1 MMHTPVPTCSSLRS
15 RNLYRLMEDRLWV
28 LKALDEVDFFGCAV
42 PSRRPELSA
51 TFQTTMAR
59 TLVHIYGYISA
70 FCLFLATLAA
80 PPASLV
86 VRTTS
91 GTFKGFSAG
100 NGTEKWLGVP
110 FAQPP
115 VGPLRF
121 KAPVPITNAPQ
132 AVKEA
137 STFGNACPQVPSDSL
152 GAPLSEDCLFLNVR
166 SL

>member
-1 MMHTPVPTCSSLRS
+1 
-15 RNLYRLMEDRLWV
+15 
-28 LKALDEVDFFGCAV
+28 
-42 PSRRPELSA
+42 
-51 TFQTTMAR
+51 MAR

-70 FCLFLATLAA
+70 FCLFLAAFAA

-86 VRTTS
+86 VRTTA
-91 GTFKGFSAG
+91 GTFKGFSAA

-132 AVKEA
+132 AVKDA

-166 SL
+166 SP